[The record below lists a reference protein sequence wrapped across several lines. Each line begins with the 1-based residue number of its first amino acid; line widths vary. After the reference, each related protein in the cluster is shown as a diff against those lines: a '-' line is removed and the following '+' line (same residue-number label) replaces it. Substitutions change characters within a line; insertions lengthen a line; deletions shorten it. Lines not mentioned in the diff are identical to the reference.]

1 MSILERLLYLI
12 GLRPNPSPRTYEI
25 VESLH
30 TSLSTL
36 AQHEGRPEHELL
48 PDLLAA
54 GLTQYHFSHEIWEKW
69 ESLSP
74 RERDICALAC
84 LGFTNRQMAVRLGI
98 SSETVKTHIRSV
110 LIKLDLHSKTELR
123 LVFAAWDFS
132 AWKDQM

>member
-36 AQHEGRPEHELL
+36 AQHAGRPEHELL

-54 GLTQYHFSHEIWEKW
+54 GLTQYYSTNEIWKKW

-74 RERDICALAC
+74 RERDITALAC
-84 LGFTNRQMAVRLGI
+84 LGFTNRQIAARLGI
-98 SSETVKTHIRSV
+98 SPETVKTHVRNV
-110 LIKLDLHSKTELR
+110 LVKFNLHSKTELR
-123 LVFAAWDFS
+123 LALSTWDFS
-132 AWKDQM
+132 AWI